1 MALRP
6 AQGQRL
12 QWLPWA
18 SGSAGPSRTAARR
31 CRGRCAAGPRRGGRR
46 SSGCTVR
53 RRAALPKGARK
64 PPRTLRLPPDLDL
77 GGAVTRR
84 APNQT
89 EASVRCASPLL
100 YRKRIIA
107 RATFA
112 HAQRDAASPGH
123 RAPREEGRHAASDE
137 QHLHGGVCLALRS
150 HYAMTH
156 EHPRGL
162 TSLPRA
168 RSPFLHTQVTVCKTH
183 KIQPND
189 TWCRH
194 RHSAEPQLRAAQAAL
209 TAHAR

>member
-64 PPRTLRLPPDLDL
+64 PPPAHSGSRRIWIRA
-77 GGAVTRR
+77 GRVTRR

-137 QHLHGGVCLALRS
+137 QHPHGGVCLALRS
-150 HYAMTH
+150 HYAM
-156 EHPRGL
+156 
-162 TSLPRA
+162 RA
-168 RSPFLHTQVTVCKTH
+168 
-183 KIQPND
+183 
-189 TWCRH
+189 
-194 RHSAEPQLRAAQAAL
+194 EGLRASRAFSL
-209 TAHAR
+209 AHR